1 MRKIISLFLFLS
13 ILFVM
18 LLSLTSC
25 DDSLAPFEIPENG
38 LSDGKNYEI
47 TFWAKNDTNIDQVNV
62 YKKAIADFER
72 LYPNIKVNLKLYTDY
87 SRIYQDVITNI
98 STGTTPNV
106 CITYPDHIATYMTGE
121 NVIVPLGDLMTDEK
135 YGLGG
140 SELRFDGPSKDKIV
154 EKFLDEGVIDGEQY
168 ALPFMRST
176 EAIYINKTYVEALGY
191 TIPDILTWDFMFEVA
206 EAAMEKDEDG
216 NFKVNGQNVLIP
228 IIYKS
233 TDNMMI
239 SMLEQLGAPYSTAEG
254 DILAFN
260 DTTTDLLLEI
270 YEHAYTRSFSTF
282 KISSYPANFLN
293 RGQCI
298 FAIDSTAGASWM
310 GSDAPNLDIKEES
323 LVQFETVV
331 RPIPQFDTENV
342 KMISQ
347 GPSICVFNKQ
357 DSGEVLA
364 SWLFAQFLLTKD
376 VQTGYAKTEG
386 YLPVTH
392 DTLDSD
398 EYRGYLSRRGED
410 NNEHY
415 WVKIAATE
423 LLLDNIDNTFVT
435 EVFNGS
441 ASLRNAAG
449 QLIEEVTKMARKGE
463 DIDEEKTLNL
473 YDSMK
478 SLYRLGG
485 SGTNDSGLPGGHVNG
500 PWPIGSIVL
509 LVSLA
514 SIWLLMG
521 IYYAIIRIKE
531 HKRMKKS

>member
-1 MRKIISLFLFLS
+1 MKRFLC
-13 ILFVM
+13 VV
-18 LLSLTSC
+18 LSLAIILTMLISFTSC
-25 DDSLAPFEIPENG
+25 S
-38 LSDGKNYEI
+38 SVQEI

-62 YKKAIADFER
+62 YKKAIADFEA

-106 CITYPDHIATYMTGE
+106 CITYPDHIATYMTGD
-121 NVIVPLGDLMTDEK
+121 NVVVPLDELIADEE

-140 SELRFDGPSKDKIV
+140 SALRFDGPTKDSIV
-154 EKFLDEGVIDGEQY
+154 KKFLDEGRIDGVQY

-176 EAIYINKTYVEALGY
+176 EAIYINKTYVESLGY
-191 TIPDILTWDFMFEVA
+191 TVPDILTWDFMFEVA

-239 SMLEQLGAPYSTAEG
+239 SMLEQKGAPYSTAEG

-270 YEHAYTRSFSTF
+270 YEHAYTRAFSTF

-298 FAIDSTAGASWM
+298 FAIDSTAGATWM
-310 GSDAPNLDIKEES
+310 GSDAPNIDIDKNSIVE
-323 LVQFETVV
+323 FETAV
-331 RPIPQFDTENV
+331 RPIPQYNTENV
-342 KMISQ
+342 EMISQ
-347 GPSICVFNKQ
+347 GPSICVFDKPNE
-357 DSGEVLA
+357 DEVLS
-364 SWLFAQFLLTKD
+364 SWLFAQFLLTHD
-376 VQTGYAKTEG
+376 VQMGYAKTEG
-386 YLPVTH
+386 YLPVTK
-392 DTLDSD
+392 DTLDST
-398 EYRGYLSRRGED
+398 EYQDYLSRSGE
-410 NNEHY
+410 NKNEHY
-415 WVKIAATE
+415 WVKIAATR

-449 QLIEEVTKMARKGE
+449 QLIEEITKLARKKSNV
-463 DIDEEKTLNL
+463 DEQIIAEL
-473 YDSMK
+473 YDSMR
-478 SLYRLGG
+478 SLYRLDSIGKD
-485 SGTNDSGLPGGHVNG
+485 NDERPGGHIEG
-500 PWPIGSIVL
+500 PLPTGSVVL

-514 SIWLLMG
+514 VVWILMG
-521 IYYAIIRIKE
+521 AYFAWIKI
-531 HKRMKKS
+531 KQYKTRDKS

>member
-1 MRKIISLFLFLS
+1 MKKLICILLSLSLL
-13 ILFVM
+13 LTM
-18 LLSLTSC
+18 LLALTSC
-25 DDSLAPFEIPENG
+25 DETLAPFELPEAG
-38 LSDGKNYEI
+38 ILDTDRFEI

-62 YKKAIADFER
+62 YKKAIADFEA

-106 CITYPDHIATYMTGE
+106 CITYPDHIATYMTGD
-121 NVIVPLGDLMTDEK
+121 NVVVPLDELIKDEK

-140 SELRFDGPSKDKIV
+140 SLLRFDGPTEDSIV
-154 EKFLDEGVIDGEQY
+154 KKFLDEGKIDGVQY

-176 EAIYINKTYVEALGY
+176 EAIYINKTSVEALGY
-191 TIPDILTWDFMFEVA
+191 TVPDILTWDFMFEVA
-206 EAAMEKDEDG
+206 EAAMEKDEEG

-270 YEHAYTRSFSTF
+270 YDHAYTRAFSTF
-282 KISSYPANFLN
+282 KISSYPANFLT

-298 FAIDSTAGASWM
+298 FAIDSTAGATWM
-310 GSDAPNLDIKEES
+310 GSDAPLLDIKEES
-323 LVQFETVV
+323 LVQFETVI
-331 RPIPQFDTENV
+331 RPIPQFDTENI

-364 SWLFAQFLLTKD
+364 SWLFAQFLLTQS
-376 VQTGYAKTEG
+376 VQIGYARTEG
-386 YLPVTH
+386 YLPVTN
-392 DTLDSD
+392 DTLTSS
-398 EYRGYLSRRGED
+398 EYIEYLSRSGED
-410 NNEHY
+410 NDDYY
-415 WVKIAATE
+415 WVKIAAAK
-423 LLLDNIDNTFVT
+423 LLLENIDNTFVT

-449 QLIEEVTKMARKGE
+449 QLIEEVTTSARK
-463 DIDEEKTLNL
+463 K
-473 YDSMK
+473 DSMDRIK
-478 SLYRLGG
+478 VEALYRKMNSLYRLERNLGEMPTG
-485 SGTNDSGLPGGHVNG
+485 SV
-500 PWPIGSIVL
+500 VL
-509 LVSLA
+509 IVSLGV
-514 SIWLLMG
+514 IWLG
-521 IYYAIIRIKE
+521 IGGYVLFGWLK
-531 HKRMKKS
+531 KRKNSSSS

>member
-1 MRKIISLFLFLS
+1 MKKLISLILLSSLLVLS
-13 ILFVM
+13 IF
-18 LLSLTSC
+18 SLTSC
-25 DDSLAPFEIPENG
+25 DESLAPFEIPSTG
-38 LSDGKNYEI
+38 LSDRETYEI

-62 YKKAIADFER
+62 YKKAIADFQT

-106 CITYPDHIATYMTGE
+106 CITYPDHIATYMTGD
-121 NVIVPLGDLMTDEK
+121 NIVVPLDDLMADEK

-140 SELRFDGPSKDKIV
+140 TELRFDGPTEDSIV
-154 EKFLDEGVIDGEQY
+154 EKFLDEGLIDGVQY

-176 EAIYINKTYVEALGY
+176 EAIYINKTYVEAIGY
-191 TIPDILTWDFMFEVA
+191 TVPDILTWDFMFEVA

-228 IIYKS
+228 IMYKS

-270 YEHAYTRSFSTF
+270 YEHAYTRAFSTF

-310 GSDAPNLDIKEES
+310 GSDAPNLDIKEDT

-331 RPIPQFDTENV
+331 RPIPQFDTKNP

-357 DSGEVLA
+357 DSEEVLA
-364 SWLFAQFLLTKD
+364 SWLFAQFLLTED
-376 VQTGYAKTEG
+376 VQMGYATTEG
-386 YLPVTH
+386 YLPVTE
-392 DTLDSD
+392 DTINSEKYQD
-398 EYRGYLSRRGED
+398 YLSRSGED
-410 NNEHY
+410 NDMYY

-449 QLIEEVTKMARKGE
+449 QLIEEVAKIARKG
-463 DIDEEKTLNL
+463 DAIDELKVQNL
-473 YDSMK
+473 YESMV
-478 SLYRLGG
+478 SLYRLNGNNQGDSQTQG
-485 SGTNDSGLPGGHVNG
+485 SHVNG
-500 PWPIGSIVL
+500 PWPVGSIVL

-514 SIWLLMG
+514 AIWIVMG
-521 IYYAIIRIKE
+521 AYYVTIRIIEYK
-531 HKRMKKS
+531 KMKKS